1 MSLLALIRR
10 NVVHYWRTNLAV
22 VAGVAVAVAVLAG
35 ALLVGASVR
44 SSLRALALERLG
56 AVDRVVTSA
65 RFVPAS
71 FGADLLSAGSLE
83 RAVRD
88 GRAAGGGG
96 RLRDAPV
103 ERPPGVGGAGLRR
116 RRALLGRFMDSMR
129 RPSRWAATRRS

>member
-56 AVDRVVTSA
+56 AIDRVVTSA
-65 RFVPAS
+65 RFVPES
-71 FGADLLSAGSLE
+71 FAADLPAPARRTGRSGRSRRWWRS
-83 RAVRD
+83 RA
-88 GRAAGGGG
+88 
-96 RLRDAPV
+96 
-103 ERPPGVGGAGLRR
+103 
-116 RRALLGRFMDSMR
+116 S
-129 RPSRWAATRRS
+129 